1 MPRKFDFLSPG
12 IEINEVDQS
21 ILPAEVDADGPI
33 IIGRFRKGP
42 GMKPAKV
49 RSLDNFVQVYGNP
62 VPGGSSLKGDIWRDG
77 PQLSAPTPAA
87 YAAQAWLSSRTSPV
101 NLVRLL
107 GDQHPQASTA
117 GYAGWQLSGSGGLQ
131 ITNAAA
137 TNSTAYGLFVAD
149 TSSLGQSTAIT
160 LKEGSSFNE
169 DAIGDTPE
177 TTCVLRFIRGVVA
190 DSILQS
196 TGLKIE
202 ITFDESSNA
211 YGTVTRNATGGTDS
225 VPLYTCPVKST
236 GGSFNEVLAQVKAA
250 IDLALTNGDI
260 SNIAV
265 DDNTSTLKLF
275 NLSSTTGEEL
285 TITDAGGTNTF
296 FAAVGKKPSALSA
309 ADVDQ
314 DLDVTNSGTGKG
326 VSTNLAANA
335 TGEGCLAAVF
345 YVNSGYMTLDGI
357 DAAGSA
363 VVTNGIA
370 DGLVKSTA
378 SPAAPLTFNA
388 IIYNAAG
395 TEVENVSFNFDRTSG
410 DYIRNKFNTNPQ
422 LVNTSI
428 TETSDQKNYWLGE
441 SFERA
446 LKEKVTSETAAA
458 QVAALIP
465 LHKDDDAPTDDE
477 GNWGYQ
483 RTGSTE
489 AKSGY
494 LIGRNYD
501 SNNAN
506 YAGESS
512 VSKLFRFECIHA
524 GEEIQKNTLIAI
536 EDLKLA
542 TNPTVY
548 PYGTFS
554 VKIMDVNGGT
564 LEKYSGCSL
573 DPNSPNFIARRI
585 GDMYMEWSEED
596 RRYRS
601 YGDHPNVSDYVRIK
615 MYAEYQNYDD
625 TDLPVGFLGPGRPK
639 TFMAIEDQAI
649 LSDEKGVPFAGSFIT
664 PRVVQNT
671 AATGDDAIELFG
683 FEAIKFS
690 FPKLP
695 LRVNGSDGYS
705 ASPYKVYFG
714 IRPKVDSN
722 SSLHDPD
729 YCDYLRPLP
738 KKYAGQQ
745 FAPSGDFEYSCVF
758 SLNDIVVSTV
768 NNTTTWTS
776 GSMANSTSYVAT
788 DGLEALLNK
797 GVKQFVLPLFG
808 GFDGLD
814 ITEKE
819 PFRQD
824 LIGSTLSEKDNYLQ
838 YSLNK
843 TIDSVSDPETVPAS
857 LLCVPGV
864 KNPIITTKVIRTAES
879 RKDMLAVIDLEGDYK
894 PTSEAET
901 GDSQSS
907 RLGSV
912 SSAISSLKNRQ
923 LDSSYACAYYPA
935 VQIQDNLNNGERVW
949 VPSSVAGLGAMAQS
963 DASSEL
969 WFAPAGF
976 NRGGLGNLG
985 GRSGPRVIQARQ
997 RLDASERDDLY
1008 EVSINP
1014 IATFPNEGVVI
1025 FGQKTLQQTPSAL
1038 DRINVR
1044 RLMIFLKAEIGNV
1057 ARNLLFDQN
1066 VQSTWARFRS
1076 QAEPILSDVKS
1087 KFGLTDYRL
1096 VLDGTT
1102 TTPDLIDRNIMYAK
1116 IFLKPARAIEYI
1128 AIDFVITRTGAE
1140 FA

>member
-21 ILPAEVDADGPI
+21 ILPSEVDADGPV

-87 YAAQAWLSSRTSPV
+87 YAAQAWLASRTSPV

-107 GDQHPQASTA
+107 GDQHSQASDA
-117 GYAGWQLSGSGGLQ
+117 GKAGWQISGSSGGKVA
-131 ITNAAA
+131 TSA
-137 TNSTAYGLFVAD
+137 TNSTAYGLFIAD
-149 TSSLGQSTAIT
+149 ATDLGAATAIT
-160 LKEGSSFNE
+160 LAAHADFN
-169 DAIGDTPE
+169 ANNLGANGTTLRFFRKDTPA
-177 TTCVLRFIRGVVA
+177 TPTKAGGLVLEINFVNDGSVA
-190 DSILQS
+190 V
-196 TGLKIE
+196 
-202 ITFDESSNA
+202 
-211 YGTVTRNATGGTDS
+211 GTVSRDADGGTTTDI
-225 VPLYTCPVKST
+225 PLITCGVHASA
-236 GGSFNEVLAQVKAA
+236 GSITTVLALVESALELA
-250 IDLALTNGDI
+250 IAEGDI
-260 SNIAV
+260 SNISM
-265 DDNTSTLKLF
+265 DNNTSTLQIY
-275 NLSSTTGEEL
+275 NLQTGAAATDKL
-285 TITDAGGTNTF
+285 TIIDKNTAQHQFKADGVDPSTSANETGTPLAGGVDPADAVAANAATTAVGEGTLAAIFYCNTGHLLLKGTDAGGGGPVSVTDGLIKSAGSSAPANTYEIEV
-296 FAAVGKKPSALSA
+296 FAAG
-309 ADVDQ
+309 
-314 DLDVTNSGTGKG
+314 GT
-326 VSTNLAANA
+326 VA
-335 TGEGCLAAVF
+335 TE
-345 YVNSGYMTLDGI
+345 T
-357 DAAGSA
+357 
-363 VVTNGIA
+363 
-370 DGLVKSTA
+370 VK
-378 SPAAPLTFNA
+378 
-388 IIYNAAG
+388 
-395 TEVENVSFNFDRTSG
+395 FNFNRSSG
-410 DYIRNKFNTNPQ
+410 NYIRNVFNTNPQ

-428 TETSDQKNYWLGE
+428 TATADQKTYWLGE
-441 SFERA
+441 SFERS
-446 LKEKVTSETAAA
+446 LKEKVTSTTSAG

-465 LHKDDDAPTDDE
+465 LHKDDKAVDE
-477 GNWGYQ
+477 QDGNWGYH
-483 RTGSTE
+483 RKASAE

-501 SNNAN
+501 SVDGN
-506 YAGESS
+506 YDGATS
-512 VSKLFRFECIHA
+512 VDKLFRFECIHA
-524 GEEIQKNTLIAI
+524 GEEVQKNTLIAI

-542 TNPTVY
+542 SNPTVY
-548 PYGTFS
+548 AYGTFT
-554 VKIMDVNGGT
+554 VKIMDINGGT
-564 LEKYSGCSL
+564 LEKYSGCNL
-573 DPNSPNFIARRI
+573 DPNSPNFVARRI
-585 GDMYMEWSEED
+585 GDMYMTWSDTD

-601 YGDHPNVSDYVRIK
+601 YGDFPNVSDYVRIK
-615 MYAEYQNYDD
+615 MYAEYQNYAEN
-625 TDLPVGFLGPGRPK
+625 DLPVGFLGPGRPK
-639 TFMAIEDQAI
+639 GWAAEENNVNVKAFD
-649 LSDEKGVPFAGSFIT
+649 LGDDFDGSFVT
-664 PRVVQNT
+664 TQVVQGT
-671 AATGDDAIELFG
+671 VASG
-683 FEAIKFS
+683 EALQLYGKQHIKFS

-705 ASPYKVYFG
+705 ASPYRAYFG
-714 IRPKVDSN
+714 IRPKVDAN

-729 YCDYLRPLP
+729 YCDYLRALP
-738 KKYAGQQ
+738 GEYAPHQ
-745 FAPSGDFEYSCVF
+745 FAPSGDFEYSFVF
-758 SLNDIVVSTV
+758 SLHDIVIVDADNTV
-768 NNTTTWTS
+768 TWTS
-776 GSMANSTSYVAT
+776 GSMAGSTSYTSNTVGNSIENLF
-788 DGLEALLNK
+788 DK

-824 LIGSTLSEKDNYLQ
+824 LIGSALSEKDNYLQ

-843 TIDSVSDPETVPAS
+843 AIDSVSDPETVPAS
-857 LLCVPGV
+857 LLSIPGV
-864 KNPIITTKVIRTAES
+864 KNPIITSKVIRIAES

-912 SSAISSLKNRQ
+912 SSAITSLKNRQ

-935 VQIQDNLNNGERVW
+935 VQIQDNLNSGERVW
-949 VPSSVAGLGAMAQS
+949 VPSSVAGIGAMAQS
-963 DASSEL
+963 DARSEL

-997 RLDASERDDLY
+997 RLDASERDKLY
-1008 EVSINP
+1008 EVNINP

-1025 FGQKTLQQTPSAL
+1025 FGQKTLQQVPSAL

-1044 RLMIFLKAEIGNV
+1044 RLMIFLKAEIGKV
-1057 ARNLLFDQN
+1057 AKNLLFDQN
-1066 VQSTWARFRS
+1066 VNSTWARFRS
-1076 QAEPILSDVKS
+1076 EAEPILSDVKS

-1096 VLDGTT
+1096 VLDATT